1 MIKPFRLINTL
12 EINTLT
18 NHFSQ
23 VLQDWNDEYAMDS
36 CTLQL
41 TLPPENYSPA
51 NIVPLRSGNDSLA
64 MIEEHYSEVMNH
76 ILFGEHKSCFN
87 SVSQELLLILLNDL
101 FKVDDCIVD
110 ENIQKNPPNW
120 FYKGSTCLL
129 LTLSTEQA
137 GVTIIINPDWVY
149 QTFPVGKSVS
159 TNFSSLEEA
168 LGDQLLNINLELL
181 PFHLPINQL
190 INIQV
195 GDVIATDHSLAT
207 PLSLMLESQVLAH
220 VDLGQSAH
228 HKSIL
233 LKRFS

>member
-12 EINTLT
+12 ELNTLT
-18 NHFSQ
+18 SHFSP
-23 VLQDWNDEYAMDS
+23 VLQHWSDEYAMAS

-51 NIVPLRSGNDSLA
+51 NIVHIRSGDGALA
-64 MIEEHYSEVMNH
+64 MIEAHYSEVMNH

-101 FKVDDCIVD
+101 FKVDNCIVED
-110 ENIQKNPPNW
+110 NIHKSPPNW

-129 LTLSTEQA
+129 LTLSTEQN

-149 QTFPVGKSVS
+149 QTFPLGKSVS
-159 TNFSSLEEA
+159 TNFSSLDEA

-207 PLSLMLESQVLAH
+207 PLRVMQENQVLAH
-220 VDLGQSAH
+220 AELGQSAH
-228 HKSIL
+228 YKSIL